1 MVQPLVR
8 EAEVLGVVELGTL
21 YAFSDKALAF
31 LDLVAEAIAVG
42 IATLL
47 SHERAQSLLAV
58 FQAQTKELS
67 VRQAELWQANETL
80 EKQAVALRTSEANLQ
95 AQQEELRQ
103 TNEELEEQAQLR
115 EEQKRK
121 ISRKN
126 EELERTHQEIEKKAR
141 DLDMASRYKSEFLAN
156 MSHELRTPL
165 NSILLLSQHLS
176 ENKDNTLTEKQV
188 ECAATV
194 HASGN
199 DLLALINEVLDL
211 AKVEAGKMTLE
222 LEETAIG
229 NSVDAMEKKFR
240 PVAQNRGIEFEM
252 HVTECVPKTITTDCQ
267 RLSQILKNLLSNGS
281 LNPRR

>member
-42 IATLL
+42 VAILL

-58 FQAQTKELS
+58 FQDQTKKLS

-199 DLLALINEVLDL
+199 DLLDL

-229 NSVDAMEKKFR
+229 NSIDAMEKKFR
-240 PVAQNRGIEFEM
+240 PVAQNRGIGFET
-252 HVTECVPKTITTDCQ
+252 HVTEAF
-267 RLSQILKNLLSNGS
+267 
-281 LNPRR
+281 PRPSRPIASVCLRSSRTCSPMVH